1 MILSSDELEVLE
13 YLKSWGGKHVAMIEI
28 CRCAGGRQKFKET
41 PHWAK
46 NLMARLV
53 EANLVEVNERGH
65 YRVPGEK
72 KSNTEF
78 LRKKT
83 RPATTPSKTA
93 VIIGDN
99 YFPAASTSAETE
111 PPRWLSPQ
119 FADILK
125 KSGKKFSGPK
135 HG

>member
-1 MILSSDELEVLE
+1 MILSSDELEVID
-13 YLKSWGGKHVAMIEI
+13 YLKSWNGKFVTMIEI
-28 CRCAGGRQKFKET
+28 CRCAGGRKKFKES

-46 NLMARLV
+46 SLMARLV
-53 EANLVEVNERGH
+53 EAKIAEVNERGH
-65 YRVPGEK
+65 YRLIEENKPHPEPLHRKHHHVPA
-72 KSNTEF
+72 
-78 LRKKT
+78 
-83 RPATTPSKTA
+83 PAKTA
-93 VIIGDN
+93 VIVGDD